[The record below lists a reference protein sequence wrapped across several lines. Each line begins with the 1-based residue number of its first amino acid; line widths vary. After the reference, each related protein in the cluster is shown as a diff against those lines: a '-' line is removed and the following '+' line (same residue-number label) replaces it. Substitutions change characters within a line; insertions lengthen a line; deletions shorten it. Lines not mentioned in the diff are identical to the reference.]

1 VLLLLLL
8 LLMVVGRLVAILL
21 LLLLLITLNLHEH
34 RRGPELHKGVDVGKA
49 LLELVNLVQKREVA
63 VLRAAVY
70 CLLTGRFALRGSSL
84 KRMSRH

>member
-1 VLLLLLL
+1 VLLLL
-8 LLMVVGRLVAILL
+8 LLMVVGRLVAILLLL

-84 KRMSRH
+84 KKMS

>member
-1 VLLLLLL
+1 VLLLLL

-70 CLLTGRFALRGSSL
+70 CLLTGRFALRGSSF
-84 KRMSRH
+84 KRMS

>member
-1 VLLLLLL
+1 MLLLL
-8 LLMVVGRLVAILL
+8 LLMVVGRLVAILLL

>member
-1 VLLLLLL
+1 VLLL
-8 LLMVVGRLVAILL
+8 LLMVVGRRVAILLL

-70 CLLTGRFALRGSSL
+70 CLLTGRFALRGSSF
-84 KRMSRH
+84 KRMS

>member
-1 VLLLLLL
+1 VL
-8 LLMVVGRLVAILL
+8 LLMVVGRLVAILLLLLL

-49 LLELVNLVQKREVA
+49 LLELVNLVQKGEVA
-63 VLRAAVY
+63 VLRAAMY

>member
-1 VLLLLLL
+1 MLLLLL
-8 LLMVVGRLVAILL
+8 LLMVVGRLVAVLLL

-84 KRMSRH
+84 KRMS

>member
-1 VLLLLLL
+1 VLLLL
-8 LLMVVGRLVAILL
+8 LLMVVGRLVAILLL